1 MSVLIYIYNKPFIMK
16 VGEVIVKKLTNLVFK
31 YKIYPVLMCIV
42 SIFIH
47 NSCHTKYLNCT
58 FLNHVLYNHKQPLIY
73 LFIVILVVLIA
84 RATFNMLNQRIGD
97 HMAYKVKTD
106 LRRQVINKTVLEP

>member
-1 MSVLIYIYNKPFIMK
+1 MYREHFLSITV
-16 VGEVIVKKLTNLVFK
+16 VIQ
-31 YKIYPVLMCIV
+31 
-42 SIFIH
+42 
-47 NSCHTKYLNCT
+47 KYLNCT